1 MGMRKEVYEALGG
14 FSDMR
19 YGEDIDFSIRIFAAG
34 YKCRYFPGAW
44 VYHKRRT
51 NFVQFFRQVWHSG
64 YAKDYLVP
72 EVPGII
78 EMGTLPAGLICGRS
92 AGVCISAFSFQRY
105 GGYCYFIF
113 R

>member
-44 VYHKRRT
+44 SIISEEQISSS
-51 NFVQFFRQVWHSG
+51 FSG
-64 YAKDYLVP
+64 KY
-72 EVPGII
+72 GIR
-78 EMGTLPAGLICGRS
+78 GTLGLSCTRS
-92 AGVCISAFSFQRY
+92 TRNH
-105 GGYCYFIF
+105 
-113 R
+113 

>member
-1 MGMRKEVYEALGG
+1 MTSFFTTGGIRGSRRHLDTFYPRSFNMGMRKEVYEALGG

-64 YAKDYLVP
+64 YAR
-72 EVPGII
+72 II
-78 EMGTLPAGLICGRS
+78 LYRS
-92 AGVCISAFSFQRY
+92 TRNH
-105 GGYCYFIF
+105 
-113 R
+113 

>member
-1 MGMRKEVYEALGG
+1 MYEALGG

-72 EVPGII
+72 EVPRII

-92 AGVCISAFSFQRY
+92 AWGM
-105 GGYCYFIF
+105 YFRFF
-113 R
+113 RSKGMGAIVILYFADLFF

>member
-51 NFVQFFRQVWHSG
+51 NFVQFSG
-64 YAKDYLVP
+64 KY
-72 EVPGII
+72 GIR
-78 EMGTLPAGLICGRS
+78 GTLGLSCTRS
-92 AGVCISAFSFQRY
+92 TRNH
-105 GGYCYFIF
+105 
-113 R
+113 